1 MTNRNLDR
9 HDIVSL
15 ICIACNTEQG
25 QSMKVGDF
33 YDHIMRFNSDI
44 VYSTMDD
51 MFESFIGTD
60 LAVYHN
66 MNIDITLTEKGRK
79 IAWQEL
85 SNLVKYRSLVH
96 YIANDISELSYEK
109 VRWQRDD
116 WKKRANKLIEENQ
129 ND

>member
-1 MTNRNLDR
+1 
-9 HDIVSL
+9 
-15 ICIACNTEQG
+15 
-25 QSMKVGDF
+25 
-33 YDHIMRFNSDI
+33 
-44 VYSTMDD
+44 MDD